1 MPDLDAI
8 MAYWIKLLGLDRDG
22 WKITWGWVDQITM
35 PDGGQAIGLN
45 EGDGAQ
51 KVADIKI
58 RRPRSQAELA
68 ELDDTV
74 AHELVHCV
82 GRRMQ
87 ALLDAGEFVD
97 AHEYLAETM
106 APAMVAV
113 KGTPRAKAL
122 AKAAKSLPALR
133 RAGGT
138 KMDPEKIKA
147 AIAALRE
154 GNGDAALQVLEELL
168 IAAAAGAAPPASE
181 AAPPMGQDKPPE
193 ADKPPEKPMGQA
205 APAQNPNEPP
215 IGMGKGEGV
224 MKDDA
229 IKAMAKEMVEG
240 LVEARPD
247 LTPEQREY
255 ARSLASPAA
264 VRAYFKTVKAPEA
277 KTEKK
282 QQAMGLDKTP
292 RGGAGAPGKLA
303 PSADKDL
310 NALFRIAPEDD
321 GSEGV
326 EHPDPATSG
335 VLLRHSVVAAYK
347 HIKKHTLANVAA
359 QKAKMLG
366 GAQ

>member
-1 MPDLDAI
+1 MPDLDAM

-45 EGDGAQ
+45 EGDGAK

-58 RRPRSQAELA
+58 RRPRSQVELA
-68 ELDDTV
+68 ELDDTI

-113 KGTPRAKAL
+113 KGTPHFAAL

-138 KMDPEKIKA
+138 RMDPEKIKA

-181 AAPPMGQDKPPE
+181 MVPPMGQDKPPE
-193 ADKPPEKPMGQA
+193 AQKPPEKPMGQD

-215 IGMGKGEGV
+215 IGMGKGEEASV
-224 MKDDA
+224 KESA
-229 IKAMAKEMVEG
+229 KLAKEAVEAI
-240 LVEARPD
+240 VEARPD

-282 QQAMGLDKTP
+282 EQAMGLDKTP

-303 PSADKDL
+303 PSGDKQL

-335 VLLRHSVVAAYK
+335 VLLRHSVVGAYK
-347 HIKKHTLANVAA
+347 HIKKHTLANVVA